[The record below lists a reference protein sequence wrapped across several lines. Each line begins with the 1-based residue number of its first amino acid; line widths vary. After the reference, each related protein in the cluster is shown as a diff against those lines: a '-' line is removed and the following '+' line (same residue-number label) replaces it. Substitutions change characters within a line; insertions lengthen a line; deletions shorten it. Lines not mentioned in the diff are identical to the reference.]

1 MTSRQPERRN
11 PPPVQRI
18 RLRYSK
24 TGVFRFASHRDF
36 SRVFERALRRA
47 GVPMAYSSGFNPR
60 PRISYTNAAATG
72 AASQAEYLEVA
83 LAQQVGV
90 ANLVAGLNEVLP
102 CGFHIEDAAE
112 ASGRKLAERLQ
123 ASLWLALLPTEKMS
137 EKLAEA
143 VSDFLSAPQ
152 VFVERKTKKGVRSF
166 DVRGAVLALD
176 ADESLMH
183 LKLRHVVPL
192 VRPDDVIAGLNT
204 INQQVVYG
212 REVLFER
219 LAQGPLKSDGA
230 IGDPL
235 REDVS

>member
-60 PRISYTNAAATG
+60 PRVSYTNAAATG
-72 AASQAEYLEVA
+72 AASRAEYLEIG
-83 LAQQVGV
+83 LAQQVSV

-102 CGFHIEDAAE
+102 EGFCVEDAVE
-112 ASGRKLAERLQ
+112 ASGTKLAERLQ
-123 ASLWLALLPTEKMS
+123 ASLWLALLPTEKIP

-143 VSDFLSAPQ
+143 VSDFLNAPQ
-152 VFVERKTKKGVRSF
+152 VLVERKTKKGMRSF
-166 DVRGAVLALD
+166 DVRNAVLALD
-176 ADESLMH
+176 IKESVMH

-192 VRPDDVIAGLNT
+192 VRPDDVISGLNT
-204 INQQVVYG
+204 VNEQVVDG
-212 REVLFER
+212 SEVLFER
-219 LAQGPLKSDGA
+219 LAQGPIKSDGA